1 MAKPRL
7 AAGVDLGGTKIYSL
21 VADSEG
27 HVLGEDRRP
36 TNAALGVD
44 SVVERIVASVR
55 AALEK
60 ADLELADVSGLGI
73 STPGPCDPARGLVT
87 EAPNLGWINVP
98 LVELVGKKV
107 GIPTLLE
114 NDAAAAAYGEMRFGA
129 ARGKQHVLY
138 VTLGTGI
145 GGGIIID
152 GRIYRGASGAAGEV
166 GHLVLEPDGV
176 LCNCGARGCLEALA
190 SGSAIAR
197 DARKAIAE
205 GRSAIMAGL
214 VSDRGV
220 TSEIVLEAAQRGD
233 TVAEEIIQRAG
244 RYLGL
249 GLVGLLNTFN
259 PEALILGG
267 GLVGLG
273 DLYLD
278 PAFAGARECG
288 FEQILNDVTMTT
300 AELGGRSGA
309 LGAAALVTDRQPQ

>member
-1 MAKPRL
+1 MSDQRL

-55 AALEK
+55 AALEH
-60 ADLELADVSGLGI
+60 ADLEFADVEGLGI
-73 STPGPCDPARGLVT
+73 STPGPCDPARGLIS
-87 EAPNLGWINVP
+87 EAPNLGWIDVP
-98 LVELVGKKV
+98 LVELVRKKV
-107 GIPTLLE
+107 GIRTLLE

-166 GHLVLEPDGV
+166 GHLVLEPDGA

-190 SGSAIAR
+190 SGTAIAR
-197 DARKAIAE
+197 EAQKAIAE
-205 GRSAIMAGL
+205 GRSVTMAVIAGG
-214 VSDRGV
+214 RGV
-220 TSEIVLEAAQRGD
+220 AGWVVLQADEGGC
-233 TVAEEIIQRAG
+233 TVAGE
-244 RYLGL
+244 
-249 GLVGLLNTFN
+249 
-259 PEALILGG
+259 
-267 GLVGLG
+267 
-273 DLYLD
+273 
-278 PAFAGARECG
+278 
-288 FEQILNDVTMTT
+288 
-300 AELGGRSGA
+300 GGRGA
-309 LGAAALVTDRQPQ
+309 WAPGSPGRVTEWEAGMGRRTMGTTPMVLNITRKSPSSRRVRGLWSVSMIT

>member
-36 TNAALGVD
+36 TNAVLGVD

-60 ADLELADVSGLGI
+60 ANLKLADVSGLGI
-73 STPGPCDPARGLVT
+73 STPGPCDPARGLIT
-87 EAPNLGWINVP
+87 EAPNLGWTNVP
-98 LVELVGKKV
+98 LVELVSKKV
-107 GIPTLLE
+107 GILTLLE

-176 LCNCGARGCLEALA
+176 LCSCGARGCLEALA
-190 SGSAIAR
+190 SGTAIAR

-205 GRSAIMAGL
+205 GRSEIMAEISG
-214 VSDRGV
+214 DRGV
-220 TSEIVLEAAQRGD
+220 TGEIVLEAAQRGD
-233 TVAEEIIQRAG
+233 AAAEEIIQRAG

-273 DLYLD
+273 DLYLG
-278 PAFAGARECG
+278 PAFAAARECG
-288 FEQILNDVTMTT
+288 FEQILRDVTMTT
-300 AELGGRSGA
+300 AELGARSGA
-309 LGAAALVTDRQPQ
+309 LGAVALITDRKPA